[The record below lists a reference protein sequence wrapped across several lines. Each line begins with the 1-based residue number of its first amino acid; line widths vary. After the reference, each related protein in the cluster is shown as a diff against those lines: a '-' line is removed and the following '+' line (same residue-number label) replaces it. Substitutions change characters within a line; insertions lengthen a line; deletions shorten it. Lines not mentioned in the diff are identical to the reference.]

1 MTATRESSTVAAAL
15 TGGAEAAGLWL
26 LASPMA
32 LIRLCSHLI
41 AGWGVEQGAEA
52 ARGQERTATRLE
64 GRGSGL
70 AASWI
75 SIR

>member
-15 TGGAEAAGLWL
+15 TGAVGAEAAGLWL

-32 LIRLCSHLI
+32 LIRRRSHLI

-70 AASWI
+70 AVS
-75 SIR
+75 